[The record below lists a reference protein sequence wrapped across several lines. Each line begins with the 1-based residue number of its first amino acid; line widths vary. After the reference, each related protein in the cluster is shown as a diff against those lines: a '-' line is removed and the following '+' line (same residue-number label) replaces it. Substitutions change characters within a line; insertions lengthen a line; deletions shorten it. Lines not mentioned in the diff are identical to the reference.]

1 MQVGLHYDPKYW
13 KDPVKFDPD
22 RFSPENKGN
31 IDNATNQPFGFGPR

>member
-13 KDPVKFDPD
+13 KDPAKFDPD

-31 IDNATNQPFGFGPR
+31 IDNATNQPFGSGPR